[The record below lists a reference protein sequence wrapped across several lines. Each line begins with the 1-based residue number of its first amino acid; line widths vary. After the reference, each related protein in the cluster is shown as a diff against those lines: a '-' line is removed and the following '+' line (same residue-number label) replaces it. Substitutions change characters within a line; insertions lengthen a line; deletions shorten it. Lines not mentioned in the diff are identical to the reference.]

1 MGNIGFNIRKIRG
14 LRGLKQE
21 NMAYALKISLNSYGK
36 IERNEVRI
44 RLNRLEEI
52 ARILQTTV
60 THILCFD
67 ENIYFAEMH
76 IHVTENQ
83 SVKIGA

>member
-1 MGNIGFNIRKIRG
+1 MGNIGINIRKIRG

-21 NMAYALKISLNSYGK
+21 NMAHALNISLNSYGK
-36 IERNEVRI
+36 IERNEVRV

-52 ARILQTTV
+52 AIVLQTSV

-67 ENIYFAEMH
+67 ENVYFAEGTVQ
-76 IHVTENQ
+76 INEQAWTAEQ
-83 SVKIGA
+83 

>member
-1 MGNIGFNIRKIRG
+1 MGSIGSNIRKIRG

-21 NMAYALKISLNSYGK
+21 NMARALQISLNSYGK
-36 IERNEVRI
+36 LERDEIRI

-52 ARILQTTV
+52 AAILQTSV

-67 ENIYFAEMH
+67 ENVYFGN
-76 IHVTENQ
+76 IQ
-83 SVKIGA
+83 SRLPDKTQSE

>member
-1 MGNIGFNIRKIRG
+1 MGNIGINIRKIRG

-21 NMAYALKISLNSYGK
+21 NMAHALNISLNSYGK

-52 ARILQTTV
+52 AIVLQTSV

-67 ENIYFAEMH
+67 EKMYFAEG
-76 IHVTENQ
+76 IIQLNEQ
-83 SVKIGA
+83 ALKLER